1 MKKRMKVLF
10 LLLMAALMAFSPLAG
25 CGKGR
30 RSYTE
35 SKISFLDNVKMSDGT
50 NYVVLWQE
58 RATTYRRLSSV
69 INVLAPTWLY
79 VSSSEESGTV
89 LLDTAQM
96 GDAVD
101 YASYVQQANK
111 DNIQVWAGVVC
122 SDASLAGDVLT
133 DKDVRSAF
141 VQKVVDF
148 AETSAVNGVNLYFP
162 SIEAQDRDDF
172 TELVRE
178 LADSLGDRTLLNACV
193 TFVSGGTSE
202 TSAENNYDYKELANA
217 CDYLLLMAFEQYGL
231 ATQTAGPVCSYEWL
245 YNNVL
250 KMLSM
255 VPSSQMV
262 LILPFYG
269 RDFRFNESGEALW
282 SENPAQAPVVSYA
295 QVEELFQQSQYYD
308 ANQEL
313 TTSNE
318 SMAGKEAW
326 DKTYHTAYTKF
337 TDTNGTMHVVWY
349 DNEQSMLDKSAIAV
363 QYALAG
369 IGAYEDGYS
378 DTTLWKGVRKAMDGS
393 YFSSRMMQMLRLYA
407 RELSVYNPDEKS
419 WTTADAVAQ
428 ERLLNLLSASKSDV
442 SSGVDTGYV
451 LRGTLRTDDKEK
463 GYEIRWIVKEKNGR
477 YLLVPDNEYTS
488 IITSGQSLWLATGVT
503 PEMLEGICLVNQE
516 NKGDA
521 AAAQT
526 PSEAPATSPSEKQI
540 DGTSGD
546 TESLPQT
553 SALPDADAVD

>member
-25 CGKGR
+25 CGKSG

-122 SDASLAGDVLT
+122 SDASLAEDVLT

-202 TSAENNYDYKELANA
+202 TSAENNYDYKELASA

-282 SENPAQAPVVSYA
+282 SEDPAQAPVVSYA

-378 DTTLWKGVRKAMDGS
+378 DTTLWKGVRTAMDGS
-393 YFSSRMMQMLRLYA
+393 YFSPRMMQMLRLYA

-428 ERLLNLLSASKSDV
+428 ERLLNLLSASRSDV

-488 IITSGQSLWLATGVT
+488 IITSGQSLWLATGMT
-503 PEMLEGICLVNQE
+503 PEMLEEICLVNQE

-521 AAAQT
+521 AAQT
-526 PSEAPATSPSEKQI
+526 PSEAPAVSPSEKPI

-553 SALPDADAVD
+553 SVLPDADAVD